1 MAQACRALLNC
12 IEVMDFGI
20 YDFIY
25 SRLTLRVGVLE
36 FARNE
41 FMSLAK
47 RFVHRKTHL
56 ECVD

>member
-41 FMSLAK
+41 FD
-47 RFVHRKTHL
+47 V
-56 ECVD
+56 VG